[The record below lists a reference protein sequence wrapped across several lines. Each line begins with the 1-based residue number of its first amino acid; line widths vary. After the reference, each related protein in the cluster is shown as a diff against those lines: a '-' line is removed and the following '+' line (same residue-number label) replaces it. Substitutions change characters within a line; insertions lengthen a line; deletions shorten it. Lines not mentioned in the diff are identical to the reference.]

1 MIPSSEDRREPE
13 NRQNHPSPP
22 SVPGAAAATCYNHTD
37 RSPKLK
43 VPAAPTHRIR
53 THLSTW
59 NHTSDS
65 STWICCSNVPN
76 RGKTSGETS
85 NPFIWSGSASD
96 STGGPGGVAEEENIW
111 SPCSTCCHQHQ
122 RRIKDDEWWVDDG
135 SMDGGSNM
143 FELSSSRCFQLCAAG
158 SFTCNIPSFLYINLF
173 HLFILMNSL
182 FFHFSF
188 TKFGCSFFFFLHFE
202 SFYFFHLHIF
212 QVLTFRKQ
220 ALLKHR
226 TLESK
231 FHHTKKTWFMDSNY
245 RSKEFYS
252 RVHTAVH
259 LSHRC
264 EFIFSSEWASVNL
277 HICFSSQSAHLWGQM
292 FPQMFSVSI
301 RLTELPDE
309 FQLIFNLCCLQTGNK
324 NKQKHWSFTSTKL
337 YLSSTEQTADRPSAN
352 QPIAGLIIKTTSKNS
367 MK

>member
-1 MIPSSEDRREPE
+1 
-13 NRQNHPSPP
+13 
-22 SVPGAAAATCYNHTD
+22 
-37 RSPKLK
+37 
-43 VPAAPTHRIR
+43 
-53 THLSTW
+53 
-59 NHTSDS
+59 
-65 STWICCSNVPN
+65 
-76 RGKTSGETS
+76 
-85 NPFIWSGSASD
+85 
-96 STGGPGGVAEEENIW
+96 
-111 SPCSTCCHQHQ
+111 
-122 RRIKDDEWWVDDG
+122 
-135 SMDGGSNM
+135 
-143 FELSSSRCFQLCAAG
+143 
-158 SFTCNIPSFLYINLF
+158 
-173 HLFILMNSL
+173 MNSL
-182 FFHFSF
+182 FFHFHVYQVWV
-188 TKFGCSFFFFLHFE
+188 FFFL
-202 SFYFFHLHIF
+202 FYILNLLFFHLHIF

-231 FHHTKKTWFMDSNY
+231 FHHPKKTWFMDSNY

-259 LSHRC
+259 LAHRC

-277 HICFSSQSAHLWGQM
+277 HICFSSQSARRWGQM

-309 FQLIFNLCCLQTGNK
+309 FQLLIFNLCCLQTGNK
-324 NKQKHWSFTSTKL
+324 KNKQKQWSFTSTKL